1 MKTELSKQIDK
12 ARTLNEIWAA
22 FNQHYN
28 LDEPL
33 PTFTA
38 YMAKGKIKGYLDDI
52 VQKLNI
58 KERAHQ
64 APKITPTK
72 RTLL

>member
-1 MKTELSKQIDK
+1 
-12 ARTLNEIWAA
+12 
-22 FNQHYN
+22 
-28 LDEPL
+28 
-33 PTFTA
+33 
-38 YMAKGKIKGYLDDI
+38 MAKGKIKGYLDDI

-72 RTLL
+72 RTLF